1 MFTDAN
7 YKFCSNCLGLWVKC
21 RRQFICLGFCGGI
34 LTWSLQMK
42 STSYLEGPTEQ
53 GCHLWE
59 VMNMNSV
66 LVSGRNWR
74 NCCVIEQ
81 WIENALVSQGRAEGW
96 AIISR
101 GEAFVEFRGL
111 THLAKC
117 FSWASHLTVTNIK
130 QSQASGQ
137 VCWEPQVCADLCL
150 WVWLGGNTGVLVSFS
165 CCAVWFCLL
174 LSHFRKS
181 G

>member
-1 MFTDAN
+1 
-7 YKFCSNCLGLWVKC
+7 
-21 RRQFICLGFCGGI
+21 
-34 LTWSLQMK
+34 MK

-150 WVWLGGNTGVLVSFS
+150 WVWFGGKYWSP
-165 CCAVWFCLL
+165 CLL
-174 LSHFRKS
+174 FLLCSVVLLTFIPLQKIRVVWNLTQQFPGHEDVKN
-181 G
+181 